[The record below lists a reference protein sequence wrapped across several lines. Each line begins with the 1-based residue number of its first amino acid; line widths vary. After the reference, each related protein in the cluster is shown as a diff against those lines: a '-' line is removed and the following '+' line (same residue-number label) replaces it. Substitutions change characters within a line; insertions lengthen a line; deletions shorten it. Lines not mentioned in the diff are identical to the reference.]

1 MVLYLFLAMLYQAF
15 FQNVLKDAFLTHVV
29 YLEGSHNRGLS
40 EEVVMTVI
48 NYIVKKKVGL
58 HKLYKTK

>member
-48 NYIVKKKVGL
+48 NYIVKKKSRSS
-58 HKLYKTK
+58 